1 MVKFGYIALKVAR
14 KINDMNGFE
23 LKAKFKI
30 AKKYEENGFLKEA
43 LQILVEIIEGHPEC
57 VEAYSRSTIIYHG
70 NMDGEIA
77 IKYAHLALT
86 IDAS

>member
-1 MVKFGYIALKVAR
+1 
-14 KINDMNGFE
+14 MNGFE

-30 AKKYEENGFLKEA
+30 AKEHEENGFLKEA

-57 VEAYSRSTIIYHG
+57 VEAYSRSAIIYHG
-70 NMDGEIA
+70 NMDDEIA

>member
-1 MVKFGYIALKVAR
+1 
-14 KINDMNGFE
+14 MNGFE

-30 AKKYEENGFLKEA
+30 AKKHEENGFLKEA

-57 VEAYSRSTIIYHG
+57 VEAYSRSAIIYHG
-70 NMDGEIA
+70 NMDDEIA